1 MPNLWY
7 YRFGYPLFRFYQ
19 RLRGIE
25 LPKDPR
31 QRWGFEHLHVNEQTP
46 ASLKQALKAS
56 GFQAKVWL
64 ELGVQD
70 DLGPVSKMVIR
81 GLARLPVL
89 RQTLCN
95 DIYAIGRKPRE
106 DRP

>member
-19 RLRGIE
+19 SLQGID

-46 ASLKQALKAS
+46 ASLKRALRGS
-56 GFQAKVWL
+56 GFKTKVWL
-64 ELGVQD
+64 ELGGQD
-70 DLGPVSKMVIR
+70 DLGPITKTITR